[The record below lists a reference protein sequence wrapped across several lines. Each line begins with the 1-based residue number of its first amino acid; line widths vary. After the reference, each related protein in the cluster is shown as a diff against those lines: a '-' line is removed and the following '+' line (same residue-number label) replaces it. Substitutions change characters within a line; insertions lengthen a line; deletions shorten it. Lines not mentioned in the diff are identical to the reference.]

1 MAEQTLILV
10 GNDKGGTISTLRLDG
25 EKLSEVAVTEVGVG
39 CSTFAIDRER
49 DLVYCA
55 VKDPEP
61 AILTLSL
68 DRATGELT
76 EIARRPVN
84 DTLAYIGITPHALLG
99 ASYHGGWGAS
109 WQMVDGVVGPQVT
122 RFENRNVHAA
132 VPDPL
137 NRNAYFT
144 SLGDDL
150 IAQFSISTDGELI
163 ELSEPKVKLTPGI
176 GPRHLILSDD
186 DRHAYLLTEFTGEVI
201 RFDRSEGGRRLR
213 HPEQRLRPGSAQ
225 GPPDLGSR
233 PGHRGRG
240 QVAAVHRAD
249 RVDRRRRRAD
259 AEGAPERSRR
269 PVEGR
274 DSTAQPDG
282 RARRRPC
289 RRGRRVVRSR
299 GPLPARDRRSADRT
313 RPDPHRKGAE
323 LGALRLTSGLYPTWS
338 APSVGARRCDP

>member
-39 CSTFAIDRER
+39 CSTFAIDRDR

-76 EIARRPVN
+76 EIARRPVD

-201 RFDRSEGGRRLR
+201 RFDRSEGGRLSRA
-213 HPEQRLRPGSAQ
+213 EEVWFYDGASGIQNSAY
-225 GPPDLGSR
+225 GWDPRKDHLIWGADLAIAGGGRWLLCTERTESTVGAVELT
-233 PGHRGRG
+233 PKGHLSDH
-240 QVAAVHRAD
+240 VVL
-249 RVDRRRRRAD
+249 
-259 AEGAPERSRR
+259 SK
-269 PVEGR
+269 VE
-274 DSTAQPDG
+274 AQPRSLTVAPGGDLVVVVGELSDHAGLYRLETDG
-282 RARRRPC
+282 RLTELDRIHTGKGPNW
-289 RRGRRVVRSR
+289 VRF
-299 GPLPARDRRSADRT
+299 A
-313 RPDPHRKGAE
+313 
-323 LGALRLTSGLYPTWS
+323 
-338 APSVGARRCDP
+338 